1 MQAIDIDIGQS
12 RYEKWPLDVTCAAK
26 RVDDLVYISMQLPLD
41 DDDNLVGLGNVQE
54 QARYALTRV
63 QQCVEAAGGSID
75 DVVHVESYT
84 KDSRT
89 IPAVMEVAKEFF
101 TNSKPTWTATATS
114 GLYKKAAEVG
124 FEALAVLNAETKDIN
139 PGLEWY
145 AEPPWDVTVPCKVAN
160 DLVIMGQL
168 AGVDARGEV
177 VSPGDIQAQQRHIW
191 ATAEQC
197 LDEAGGSLDNV
208 ADILWYDTDQRT
220 QLLQFAQYR
229 TARGQ
234 DPNAAP
240 RMIENTAGTAISMR
254 GLFRPD
260 IAGQVRII
268 GVLGDIKKEPLGG
281 WVFWNSWYPADQIPY
296 AVKIGRYVFIAGSVM
311 FTPEVFYDTVRLDQD
326 IPGPRTQFRHCIEE
340 YIKFLRTIGGERDN
354 IVMLRPYTYSQ
365 FHQVFLET
373 AQEYFHG
380 QRVAWSSVGFAG
392 SFLPHF
398 MLELYGM
405 CIVDEDGYETTLA
418 APHKP

>member
-1 MQAIDIDIGQS
+1 MNAIDIDLGQS

-26 RVDDLVYISMQLPLD
+26 KVDDLVYIGMQLPLD

-240 RMIENTAGTAISMR
+240 RMIEHTAGTAISMR

-268 GVLGDIKKEPLGG
+268 GVLGDINKEPLGG

-296 AVKIGRYVFIAGSVM
+296 ALKIGRYVFIAGSVM

-326 IPGPRTQFRHCIEE
+326 IPGPRKQFRHCIEE

-365 FHQVFLET
+365 FHEVFLET

-392 SFLPHF
+392 SFLPQF

-405 CIVDEDGYETTLA
+405 CIVDEDSYATNYA